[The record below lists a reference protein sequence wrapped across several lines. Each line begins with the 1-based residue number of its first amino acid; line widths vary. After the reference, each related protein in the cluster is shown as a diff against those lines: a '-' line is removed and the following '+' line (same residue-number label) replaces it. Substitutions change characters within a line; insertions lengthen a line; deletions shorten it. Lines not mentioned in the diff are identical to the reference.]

1 MHDVALSVNTWT
13 ARLGVCQ
20 VNVGG
25 LSTGPAR
32 PLTGELKTFADS
44 AVNGLIVVAF
54 GSLDIGS
61 DRFFDEFF
69 AAFAQLSEFHIVW
82 R

>member
-1 MHDVALSVNTWT
+1 VRVW
-13 ARLGVCQ
+13 Q

-25 LSTGPAR
+25 LTTGPAR
-32 PLTGELKTFADS
+32 PLTGELKKFADS

-54 GSLDIGS
+54 GSLDVGP

-69 AAFAQLSEFHIVW
+69 TAFSSLSEYHVVW